1 MRILLQFAKKKSHA
15 SVQEGGQVGESSSE
29 DCICLASTGGW
40 AAVSSKACRRKER
53 VIYGFELEEW
63 GPLLGVAA
71 GQTDQRNEQESG
83 HFAVSLF
90 FTSRAPLIFPE
101 V

>member
-40 AAVSSKACRRKER
+40 AALSRKACRRKER

-63 GPLLGVAA
+63 GPLLGVA
-71 GQTDQRNEQESG
+71 GQTDQRKKVG
-83 HFAVSLF
+83 ILLF
-90 FTSRAPLIFPE
+90 HCFLQAGPR
-101 V
+101 

>member
-40 AAVSSKACRRKER
+40 AALSRKACRRKER

-63 GPLLGVAA
+63 GPLLGGGWPDGPA
-71 GQTDQRNEQESG
+71 QESG

>member
-29 DCICLASTGGW
+29 DCICLASMGW
-40 AAVSSKACRRKER
+40 AALSRKACRRKER

-63 GPLLGVAA
+63 GPLLGGGWPDGPA
-71 GQTDQRNEQESG
+71 Q
-83 HFAVSLF
+83 
-90 FTSRAPLIFPE
+90 
-101 V
+101 

>member
-1 MRILLQFAKKKSHA
+1 MQ
-15 SVQEGGQVGESSSE
+15 G
-29 DCICLASTGGW
+29 
-40 AAVSSKACRRKER
+40 KER

-63 GPLLGVAA
+63 GPLLGVA